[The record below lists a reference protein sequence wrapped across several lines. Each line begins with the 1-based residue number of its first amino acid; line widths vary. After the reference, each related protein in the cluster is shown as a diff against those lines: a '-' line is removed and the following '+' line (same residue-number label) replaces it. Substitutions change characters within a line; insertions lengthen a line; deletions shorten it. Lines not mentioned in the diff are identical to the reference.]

1 MDENSK
7 DSPSDKPNFG
17 IRRISKIGYAKTL
30 SEDEK
35 GKSNDLYYC
44 YTGPKIVKVDFTI
57 HTTFLLFCKF
67 RLMLS

>member
-17 IRRISKIGYAKTL
+17 IRRISKLVFSKGL

-35 GKSNDLYYC
+35 KKSNDLYYC
-44 YTGPKIVKVDFTI
+44 FSGPKIVKVEFTI